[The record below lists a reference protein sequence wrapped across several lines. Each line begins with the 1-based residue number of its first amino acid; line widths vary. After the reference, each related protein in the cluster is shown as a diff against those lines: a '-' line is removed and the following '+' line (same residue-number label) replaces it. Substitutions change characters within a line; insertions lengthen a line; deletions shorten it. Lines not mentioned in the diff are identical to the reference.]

1 MTDGYSGELFRKIAA
16 LERRIAKLEQTQ
28 DEFDRV
34 IDPEGWIGEAFEK
47 LEEHFDAELAE
58 VKQEIKAANGKLD
71 AILTRLTRW
80 NEEEGHD

>member
-1 MTDGYSGELFRKIAA
+1 MTSKQDGELFRKIAA
-16 LERRIAKLEQTQ
+16 LERRIAKLEHAQ

-47 LEEHFDAELAE
+47 LEEHMDSELAE

-71 AILTRLTRW
+71 AILQRLTGL
-80 NEEEGHD
+80 NDQH